1 MANYVQIANLTGAF
15 IGTESHIT
23 DPNDDRTLARTIK
36 SVWDIERRAVIRDG
50 EWNFACARAE
60 LPALAGV
67 VAYPYAY
74 AFQLPPGCLRVL
86 EVLNSSSRE
95 TYNLEGDTIL
105 ASTTPPLYLRYLVDV
120 ENPSLWDDSFA
131 EAFAARLAWAIGER
145 IAGSAYNVGNGW
157 DFYQQMLGK
166 AKGTDA
172 RENPPMVQEES
183 EWITARFYSY
193 QSPGYRRF

>member
-1 MANYVQIANLTGAF
+1 VANYVQIANLTGAL

-36 SVWDIERRAVIRDG
+36 SVWDIERKATIRDG
-50 EWNFACARAE
+50 EWNFACSRAA
-60 LPALAGV
+60 LPALANV
-67 VAYPYAY
+67 NAYPYAY
-74 AFQLPPGCLRVL
+74 AFKRPDGCLRIL
-86 EVLNSSSRE
+86 EVLNASSRE
-95 TYNLEGDTIL
+95 SYNLEGQNIL
-105 ASTTPPLYLRYLVDV
+105 ASCTPPLMVRFLVDV
-120 ENPSLWDDSFA
+120 ENASLWDDAFA

-157 DFYQQMLGK
+157 DFYQKMLSK

-183 EWITARFYSY
+183 GWITARFGYS
-193 QSPGYRRF
+193 SLGWRP